1 MVKLIFY
8 HLFLNRKAN
17 FERNEPDSEFSFCKI
32 EKYPQNLKNNQFK
45 MIYLYI
51 SNEILLAAIVR
62 QTARMLR
69 MRVNIV
75 KIVNV
80 IQQCLDARILADAY
94 RILGLATAIAIV

>member
-1 MVKLIFY
+1 
-8 HLFLNRKAN
+8 
-17 FERNEPDSEFSFCKI
+17 
-32 EKYPQNLKNNQFK
+32 